1 MSEINDILKP
11 FRITIEH
18 YGEKVIIEK
27 PRSDITFDEFIEMVR
42 SAARGMGFAEETI
55 KRYFDE

>member
-18 YGEKVIIEK
+18 YGEKVTVEK
-27 PRSDITFDEFIEMVR
+27 PRSDLSTDEFLDMFKR
-42 SAARGMGFAEETI
+42 AAFAVGFDL
-55 KRYFDE
+55 KDYFDE